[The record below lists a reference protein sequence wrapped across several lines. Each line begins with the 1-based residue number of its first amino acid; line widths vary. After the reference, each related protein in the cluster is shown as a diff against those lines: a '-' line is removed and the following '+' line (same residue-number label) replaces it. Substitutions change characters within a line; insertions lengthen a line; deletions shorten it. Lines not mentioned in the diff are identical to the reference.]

1 MDCCEER
8 GVARHKGLSQVGT
21 PGCPRW
27 SQAVSCRCSAYREAA
42 VTAVQMPL
50 TPGYGE
56 TPLPHDELAALLP
69 EVVEVL
75 DKPITRADV
84 YDLEQGLQDQVFD
97 LLMPTAVEG
106 SLSLDELLSDHFVRD
121 LHARMCLVRY
131 RTGPGG
137 GDDVNSTSVL
147 HRSRS
152 PSRYATRSTPS
163 RTAGCTPMIGP
174 VGNWVLLFMQTL
186 CESIRSPMEMG
197 APQGFSLIWCTRR
210 FRIPPSCSMTGSS
223 INCAYVELLRGYD
236 RDRDIAALAAFIGVR
251 PIET

>member
-121 LHARMCLVRY
+121 LEPPRHVRRLQFLERMGSCQVVHRGGTP
-131 RTGPGG
+131 TGRRCRLPATTWHKPTAPSAPAGP
-137 GDDVNSTSVL
+137 NTNPQ
-147 HRSRS
+147 HR
-152 PSRYATRSTPS
+152 AVT
-163 RTAGCTPMIGP
+163 
-174 VGNWVLLFMQTL
+174 
-186 CESIRSPMEMG
+186 EG
-197 APQGFSLIWCTRR
+197 APRCGETRWTVPR
-210 FRIPPSCSMTGSS
+210 MLAAHSPDMTG
-223 INCAYVELLRGYD
+223 ARP
-236 RDRDIAALAAFIGVR
+236 DILPYRRRRVH
-251 PIET
+251 P

>member
-56 TPLPHDELAALLP
+56 TPLPYDELAALLP

-121 LHARMCLVRY
+121 LHARMF
-131 RTGPGG
+131 
-137 GDDVNSTSVL
+137 
-147 HRSRS
+147 
-152 PSRYATRSTPS
+152 
-163 RTAGCTPMIGP
+163 GP
-174 VGNWVLLFMQTL
+174 V
-186 CESIRSPMEMG
+186 
-197 APQGFSLIWCTRR
+197 
-210 FRIPPSCSMTGSS
+210 
-223 INCAYVELLRGYD
+223 
-236 RDRDIAALAAFIGVR
+236 
-251 PIET
+251 

>member
-1 MDCCEER
+1 MGGETPKKVVVSWTAVKNAGSRATRASAKLER
-8 GVARHKGLSQVGT
+8 RVVPVGH
-21 PGCPRW
+21 
-27 SQAVSCRCSAYREAA
+27 QAVSCRCSAYREAA

-121 LHARMCLVRY
+121 LHARMF
-131 RTGPGG
+131 
-137 GDDVNSTSVL
+137 
-147 HRSRS
+147 
-152 PSRYATRSTPS
+152 
-163 RTAGCTPMIGP
+163 GP
-174 VGNWVLLFMQTL
+174 V
-186 CESIRSPMEMG
+186 
-197 APQGFSLIWCTRR
+197 
-210 FRIPPSCSMTGSS
+210 
-223 INCAYVELLRGYD
+223 
-236 RDRDIAALAAFIGVR
+236 
-251 PIET
+251 